1 MYVSKYLIES
11 IFRKYVNVLISKGIE
26 GKFIKTPSL
35 TDKQAQRS
43 FHIDRSLG
51 KISKILAIRK
61 NRIFFI
67 YLDPTLRDLARRMVP
82 LCSNHSLIVRFIEGK
97 I

>member
-1 MYVSKYLIES
+1 MEQINLIGLFE
-11 IFRKYVNVLISKGIE
+11 KGVE

-51 KISKILAIRK
+51 KIL
-61 NRIFFI
+61 N
-67 YLDPTLRDLARRMVP
+67 
-82 LCSNHSLIVRFIEGK
+82 
-97 I
+97 

>member
-1 MYVSKYLIES
+1 M
-11 IFRKYVNVLISKGIE
+11 IFKGIE
-26 GKFIKTPSL
+26 GKFIKTPSI
-35 TDKQAQRS
+35 TEKQAQRS

-51 KISKILAIRK
+51 KINKKIFKLKTKKHR
-61 NRIFFI
+61 N

-97 I
+97 ILK

>member
-1 MYVSKYLIES
+1 LFE
-11 IFRKYVNVLISKGIE
+11 KGVE

-51 KISKILAIRK
+51 KIIILLLLL
-61 NRIFFI
+61 FFI
-67 YLDPTLRDLARRMVP
+67 SLDPTLRDLARRMVP

>member
-1 MYVSKYLIES
+1 MLGV
-11 IFRKYVNVLISKGIE
+11 E

-51 KISKILAIRK
+51 I
-61 NRIFFI
+61 
-67 YLDPTLRDLARRMVP
+67 
-82 LCSNHSLIVRFIEGK
+82 IVK
-97 I
+97 

>member
-1 MYVSKYLIES
+1 MFE
-11 IFRKYVNVLISKGIE
+11 KGVE

-51 KISKILAIRK
+51 KIIILLLLL
-61 NRIFFI
+61 FFI
-67 YLDPTLRDLARRMVP
+67 SLDPTLRDLARRMVP

>member
-1 MYVSKYLIES
+1 MEQEAIIVEDLLLCMLVSTDSRVRAAVFICDQG
-11 IFRKYVNVLISKGIE
+11 VE

-51 KISKILAIRK
+51 RTSENEQERIS
-61 NRIFFI
+61 
-67 YLDPTLRDLARRMVP
+67 
-82 LCSNHSLIVRFIEGK
+82 
-97 I
+97 